1 LQERERER
9 EREREKERERERARG
24 KKKMMKKDE
33 ERLSQMKYEKRLKEL
48 LDMFK
53 KMLKELLT

>member
-1 LQERERER
+1 MFLNFMMRAESC
-9 EREREKERERERARG
+9 KRERERARG

-33 ERLSQMKYEKRLKEL
+33 ERLSQMKHEKRLKEL